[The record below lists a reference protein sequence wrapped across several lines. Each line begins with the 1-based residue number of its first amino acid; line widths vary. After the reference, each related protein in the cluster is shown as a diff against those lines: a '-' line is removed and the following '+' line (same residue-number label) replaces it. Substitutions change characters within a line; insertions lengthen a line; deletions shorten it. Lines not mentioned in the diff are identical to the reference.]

1 MAGAAKTPTR
11 DASVDGNGASPA
23 IPTPDERDRSVSF
36 AELVHAHTERQREL
50 SAGKAD
56 GPWEAEYRRRLRAF
70 KGDHGSFMEAYWCR
84 FESSGVA
91 LTDRVVREPRNL
103 WRRDSIM
110 RMHAAT
116 DWRTAHA
123 PRIAAMLHEWET
135 LAIRAAEVL
144 RGTSERIAL
153 QQVYAASSRLLG
165 FIDQKRPKEPSERVM
180 RQLERIHDREHREVT
195 TYYKR
200 AAENQARIVY
210 FQGMIWGGAILAALV
225 GAAFVLGWALGWLDP
240 KDVRVQVFFVTL
252 AMGATGAM
260 LSVMTRM
267 AKSYGFNLDYE
278 VGRKSVRFLGALRPW
293 IGAIFALALYI
304 AIRGGVVDVL
314 PQAAQTVYFF
324 AAVAFLA
331 GFSERWAK
339 VLIDGVAGRDD
350 RRDEAPRQ
358 RAPSQPVMDGAPP
371 DTDLDEDELAT
382 ETPPARATE
391 D

>member
-1 MAGAAKTPTR
+1 MAGAAKTPTLN
-11 DASVDGNGASPA
+11 APADGNGASPPA
-23 IPTPDERDRSVSF
+23 IPSPDEHDRSVSF
-36 AELVHAHTERQREL
+36 AEVVHAHTERQREL
-50 SAGKAD
+50 AAGTAD
-56 GPWEAEYRRRLRAF
+56 GPWEAEYRRRLGAF

-91 LTDRVVREPRNL
+91 LTDKVVREPRNL

-153 QQVYAASSRLLG
+153 QQIYAASSRLLG
-165 FIDQKRPKEPSERVM
+165 LIDRKRPSQPSEGIM
-180 RQLERIHDREHREVT
+180 RQLERIHARELREVT
-195 TYYKR
+195 KYYER

-210 FQGMIWGGAILAALV
+210 FQGMIWGGAFLTALV
-225 GAAFVLGWALGWLDP
+225 GAAFVLGWSVGWLDP
-240 KDVRVQVFFVTL
+240 EDVRVQVFFITL

-293 IGAIFALALYI
+293 IGAMFALALYI
-304 AIRGGVVDVL
+304 AIRGGVVSVL
-314 PQAAQTVYFF
+314 PEAEQTVFFF

-350 RRDEAPRQ
+350 RREEAPRQ
-358 RAPSQPVMDGAPP
+358 RAPAPP
-371 DTDLDEDELAT
+371 IADAAPEPDLDQDELAAAA
-382 ETPPARATE
+382 PPARATE